1 MKHIIIIAACCILF
15 SALGMVAYS
24 QEIQV
29 GTFTITSTIEG
40 YSLNNGSGE
49 RTVSVEVTFPKGFEV
64 KPEVVLNLNSV
75 DADKTVNTRISMKPV
90 SISRDGFTIQVKT
103 WADSKIN
110 LVGGTWIAVAQKK

>member
-1 MKHIIIIAACCILF
+1 MKHIAIIAACRVLF
-15 SALGMVAYS
+15 CAFGVVAHS

-29 GTFTITSTIEG
+29 GTFSITPTIEG
-40 YSLNNGSGE
+40 YSLNNGSGD
-49 RTVSVEVTFPKGFEV
+49 RTVSVEVAFPKPFEV
-64 KPEVVLNLNSV
+64 KPDIVLNLNSIDV
-75 DADKTVNTRISMKPV
+75 DKTANLRISMKPV